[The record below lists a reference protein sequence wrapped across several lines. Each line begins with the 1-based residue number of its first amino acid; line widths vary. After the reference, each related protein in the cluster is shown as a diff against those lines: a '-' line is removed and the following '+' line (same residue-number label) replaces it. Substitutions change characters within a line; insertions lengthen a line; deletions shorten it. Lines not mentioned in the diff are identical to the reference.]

1 MFYFYLLILIILVL
15 LLCPSK
21 FRKKNTISNNFDP
34 VICTR
39 DVGPDLD
46 LNSLQSEQRDGTSRW
61 PLQVQLNCEYRY
73 MGSIM

>member
-21 FRKKNTISNNFDP
+21 FRKNTTISNNFDP
-34 VICTR
+34 VICAG

-61 PLQVQLNCEYRY
+61 P
-73 MGSIM
+73 